1 MNIYYIALMGSA
13 IVCIGYFVYLLVKN
27 YKQNKMI
34 DSRSKVHESKN
45 GLFVYNGYHKENSPI
60 LEEPYHQ
67 VVTEGEELLNTE
79 DSGSFILDDSIIQG
93 GEYFVCWWLWKS
105 FG

>member
-1 MNIYYIALMGSA
+1 MDKIYYGVLICSGVFCVGYA
-13 IVCIGYFVYLLVKN
+13 IYLITKKKRQNSIVNNRMSEKN
-27 YKQNKMI
+27 RVI
-34 DSRSKVHESKN
+34 IWS
-45 GLFVYNGYHKENSPI
+45 GYHKENSPI

-93 GEYFVCWWLWKS
+93 GEYFVC
-105 FG
+105 